1 MRVTGLL
8 AVVVLAL
15 VGGVQTQALSQLGI
29 PYTDQTDK
37 RGHRGF
43 CSEPSTYV
51 TATRSGA
58 PPLVNATLGRF
69 PSIAFRLCNFFS
81 VPRYYLRAP
90 EAVTDGVCRLVEKE
104 VVPTVDVNSANLTLR
119 RDTGPTP
126 QISSSNP
133 PPLWS
138 NDDPQIIL
146 NAPTELMATQ
156 TNGKCPA
163 LDDPSY
169 IPVQKVSQAGFASV
183 MQYLQTLGSSEN
195 NFAAAVSRISSCGA
209 DQYYFKTRRLS
220 PEEAKADLDRKIAS
234 LHKLL
239 VEQQSSLRIFRLEL
253 YGGAYFVSAW
263 DSAKNS
269 PAAPFV
275 AALQVNGSGL
285 ELTQLCGIW
294 VA

>member
-1 MRVTGLL
+1 MRVTALL
-8 AVVVLAL
+8 AVVAL
-15 VGGVQTQALSQLGI
+15 TFVVGVQTQTLSQVAV
-29 PYTDQTDK
+29 PYTVPTDQQ
-37 RGHRGF
+37 GHRGF

-51 TATRSGA
+51 TAPRSDA
-58 PPLVNATLGRF
+58 PPLVNATVGRF
-69 PSIAFRLCNFFS
+69 PSIAFRRCNFFS

-90 EAVTDGVCRLVEKE
+90 ETITDGVCMLVEKE
-104 VVPTVDVNSANLTLR
+104 VVPAVDVNSPNLTLP

-126 QISSSNP
+126 HISWSNP
-133 PPLWS
+133 PPLWN

-146 NAPTELMATQ
+146 NVPTELMAIQ

-169 IPVQKVSQAGFASV
+169 IPVQKVSPAGFASV

-195 NFAAAVSRISSCGA
+195 NFAAAISRVSSCGA
-209 DQYYFKTRRLS
+209 DQYYFKTRHLS

-263 DSAKNS
+263 DSAKNG

-275 AALQVNGSGL
+275 ATLQVSGSGL